1 MRRRVVIALAVMG
14 FLIVLL
20 AIALASVGTQV
31 DKMRLNR
38 SDLEL
43 NIGDF
48 QDEIETL
55 TQERDALRT
64 ERDTLKAQV
73 AEHLK
78 TIQQLKAEVEQAR
91 TQTATPTPA
100 TP

>member
-1 MRRRVVIALAVMG
+1 MKRHVVIALAVMG
-14 FLIVLL
+14 VVIVGL

-43 NIGDF
+43 DIGDL
-48 QDEIETL
+48 QAEIESL
-55 TQERDALRT
+55 TEDNETLRT
-64 ERDTLKAQV
+64 EHDELQQQV
-73 AEHLK
+73 DAHLT
-78 TIQQLKAEVEQAR
+78 TIQQLKAEVERAR
-91 TQTATPTPA
+91 TQTAAPAPA

>member
-14 FLIVLL
+14 LIIVVL

-43 NIGDF
+43 DIGDF
-48 QDEIETL
+48 QDEIQTL

-64 ERDTLKAQV
+64 ERDALKTQV

-78 TIQQLKAEVEQAR
+78 TIQQLKGEAEQAR
-91 TQTATPTPA
+91 TQTTTQAPA

>member
-1 MRRRVVIALAVMG
+1 MKRHVVIALAVMG
-14 FLIVLL
+14 VVIVVL

-43 NIGDF
+43 DIGDL
-48 QDEIETL
+48 QAEIESL
-55 TQERDALRT
+55 TDDNETLRT
-64 ERDTLKAQV
+64 EHDELQQQV
-73 AEHLK
+73 EAHLT
-78 TIQQLKAEVEQAR
+78 TIQQLKAEVERAR
-91 TQTATPTPA
+91 TQTTAPAPA

>member
-1 MRRRVVIALAVMG
+1 MRRSVVVALAVMG
-14 FLIVLL
+14 LIIVVL

-43 NIGDF
+43 DIGDF
-48 QDEIETL
+48 QDEIQTL

-73 AEHLK
+73 AKHLE
-78 TIQQLKAEVEQAR
+78 TIQQLKAEAEQAR
-91 TQTATPTPA
+91 TQVTAPAPA